1 MFEWKEKYSVGIEK
15 FDNQHK
21 KLLNIGQELV
31 YAMENT
37 SAGIDQYDK
46 IVSLLQEMQDYTVY
60 HFEFEE
66 EVMEKYDYIN
76 LDSHRFQHKM
86 FVKKLNDIDLEEFDL
101 DQKELT
107 MELLDFIANWIQNHI
122 LEEDQKYS
130 PFLKEK
136 KII

>member
-1 MFEWKEKYSVGIEK
+1 MFEWKEEYSVGIDK

-31 YAMENT
+31 YTIENT
-37 SAGIDQYDK
+37 SSGIDQYDK
-46 IVSLLQEMQDYTVY
+46 VVNLLQEMQDYTVY
-60 HFEFEE
+60 HFNSEE

-76 LDSHRFQHKM
+76 LDSHKFQHKM
-86 FVKKLNDIDLEEFDL
+86 FVKKLKDVDL
-101 DQKELT
+101 DDLDENQKEFT
-107 MELLDFIANWIQNHI
+107 INLLDFIAEWIQNHI

-136 KII
+136 GVN